1 LTLAFVLPRNAS
13 VMSVKV
19 EPIFDGGCS
28 RQGPT
33 RQPTSRSRSLEE
45 VEVVRL
51 LRRAEDKVVEP
62 VRVVADED
70 APAVGLDPAEDDG
83 RGVRRA
89 GRIAQAR
96 ARIAFAPI
104 TFCC

>member
-19 EPIFDGGCS
+19 EPIFDGGCG

-70 APAVGLDPAEDDG
+70 APAVGLDPCSPRSALAHA
-83 RGVRRA
+83 VRRVRSRA
-89 GRIAQAR
+89 GRIEIR
-96 ARIAFAPI
+96 RRSR
-104 TFCC
+104 